1 MLLTWEHFI
10 RFLWHE
16 MIHCISMRTSQ
27 SAVLRW
33 YRFSW
38 ANNENSFHRSSFLY
52 FTCTVSF
59 VNGQCAGWPK
69 KKTTKLSSQWQ
80 NQCSWCWGNYN
91 AALFWATV
99 SERPRLWNSCTNLHN
114 FWCTSLLFFYL
125 IAYCIVLN
133 MYLVFTFTS
142 CFIQSVATWW
152 KATTY

>member
-10 RFLWHE
+10 RFLWHG

-38 ANNENSFHRSSFLY
+38 ANNENSFHRVF
-52 FTCTVSF
+52 CTLHALWVSLMGN
-59 VNGQCAGWPK
+59 VQGGPRKRLLSYLHNGRTNVHDAGEI
-69 KKTTKLSSQWQ
+69 TTPL
-80 NQCSWCWGNYN
+80 C
-91 AALFWATV
+91 
-99 SERPRLWNSCTNLHN
+99 SERLYPRGHVFGTAVPICITFDVLH
-114 FWCTSLLFFYL
+114 CCFFYL